1 MEKES
6 FLLSWNS
13 TLKRA
18 MIVRTE
24 RDNEDMKKMRAL
36 SRVGMGV
43 IVANCLGIYGWSTP
57 ERANE
62 PELAAAA
69 ESLGS
74 SDYPATEATRVLFA
88 AGLRA
93 IVHPPEIRPSNRR

>member
-24 RDNEDMKKMRAL
+24 RDNEDMEK
-36 SRVGMGV
+36 
-43 IVANCLGIYGWSTP
+43 
-57 ERANE
+57 
-62 PELAAAA
+62 
-69 ESLGS
+69 
-74 SDYPATEATRVLFA
+74 
-88 AGLRA
+88 
-93 IVHPPEIRPSNRR
+93 